1 MKKIENKQACKII
14 NSQKIDVDVTYATL
28 QKLTILQAE
37 HGNMFAFKTSKD
49 SLAYFIN
56 EPTLI
61 KELLVK
67 NHSNYKKGPG
77 FERIEMLLGNGLIV
91 SDGEIWRRSRRMI
104 QPAFSRQNVHKLI
117 QQMLICSKNRE
128 LLWNK
133 SIQSKTL
140 INITEEMSEFALELI
155 LRSIFGPDY
164 DHLNSQEEGNLF
176 SFLSKDSNRDL
187 SVVMKMRNL
196 RSHLLTLIK
205 KRKKDNHEQFDFLS
219 MYLLAKDKSGK
230 KFEDKELI
238 DEIITLIVAGYETSA
253 GTLNWAWYLIANNP
267 NIEKRIHAESSP
279 IFSEK
284 GNLIYESIINMQYT
298 QQVLEETLRLYPPVW
313 LFSRKSINDD
323 NLGQYDIPVHSDLYL
338 SPYILHRSREFW
350 SNPEKFD
357 PDRFDKTP
365 KAEKNNNAF
374 IPFSLGPR
382 RCLGEYFSFLEMKIH
397 LGYLINK
404 FKIKKSHSEDPGLN
418 LGINLRS
425 KNDIF
430 LEFKPR

>member
-1 MKKIENKQACKII
+1 MFKVFFWPQDLFKWIRSAILSRIHLSRGPDLKYGFQILILFECFFTHV
-14 NSQKIDVDVTYATL
+14 STL
-28 QKLTILQAE
+28 QA
-37 HGNMFAFKTSKD
+37 N
-49 SLAYFIN
+49 
-56 EPTLI
+56 
-61 KELLVK
+61 
-67 NHSNYKKGPG
+67 
-77 FERIEMLLGNGLIV
+77 
-91 SDGEIWRRSRRMI
+91 
-104 QPAFSRQNVHKLI
+104 
-117 QQMLICSKNRE
+117 
-128 LLWNK
+128 
-133 SIQSKTL
+133 
-140 INITEEMSEFALELI
+140 
-155 LRSIFGPDY
+155 SIF
-164 DHLNSQEEGNLF
+164 SEEGNL
-176 SFLSKDSNRDL
+176 N
-187 SVVMKMRNL
+187 
-196 RSHLLTLIK
+196 
-205 KRKKDNHEQFDFLS
+205 
-219 MYLLAKDKSGK
+219 
-230 KFEDKELI
+230 
-238 DEIITLIVAGYETSA
+238 
-253 GTLNWAWYLIANNP
+253 
-267 NIEKRIHAESSP
+267 
-279 IFSEK
+279 
-284 GNLIYESIINMQYT
+284 YESVINMQYT

-323 NLGQYDIPVHSDLYL
+323 NLGKYDIPVNSDLYL

>member
-1 MKKIENKQACKII
+1 MKKSANNKSCKTVH
-14 NSQKIDVDVTYATL
+14 NQKIDIDVTNETL
-28 QKLTILQAE
+28 QKLTALQAK
-37 HGNMFAFKTSKD
+37 HGNMFSFKTSKD

-56 EPTLI
+56 EPALI

-104 QPAFSRQNVHKLI
+104 QPAFSRQNIHKLI
-117 QQMLICSKNRE
+117 QQMLLCSKNRE
-128 LLWNK
+128 SLWNK
-133 SIQSKTL
+133 SIQSKAL
-140 INITEEMSEFALELI
+140 INITEEMGEFALELI
-155 LRSIFGPDY
+155 LRSIFGQDY
-164 DHLNSQEEGNLF
+164 DHLSSQEEGNLF

-196 RSHLLTLIK
+196 RSHLLALIK
-205 KRKKDNHEQFDFLS
+205 RRKKDSHEQFDFLS
-219 MYLLAKDKSGK
+219 MYLSTKDKSGK
-230 KFEDKELI
+230 KFDDKELV

-267 NIEKRIHAESSP
+267 NIEKRIHTEAKP
-279 IFSEK
+279 IFSEES
-284 GNLIYESIINMQYT
+284 NLNYESVISMQYT

-313 LFSRKSINDD
+313 LFSRKSIDDD
-323 NLGQYDIPVHSDLYL
+323 NLGKYDIPVNSDLYL

-350 SNPEKFD
+350 NNPEKFN
-357 PDRFDKTP
+357 PDRFDKTH
-365 KAEKNNNAF
+365 KTENNNAF

-404 FKIKKSHSEDPGLN
+404 FKIKKSHTEDPSLN